1 MIDPNQD
8 FIDLI
13 KKAKENNELVFFIGA
28 GVSMAQGYPNW
39 DGYVQHLID
48 YWKFNDSVTHNNID
62 LIKFLDWLSQS
73 ELSNARKI
81 DVIQYLISKDNSGV
95 SKTEFENKYFGHLQ
109 LSANHND
116 LIRELSKLR
125 ATYITTNYDSG
136 IEKELQAIE
145 FPSIISS
152 SKEFDQLY
160 GQNKLSQGSKVIY
173 LHGRYDSKPEDII
186 NSSTRY
192 SKFYYNQ
199 EWRHKIGEYLKNK
212 TVVFIGSSLQEDE
225 LLSILNLKYA
235 QNCFALMKGYLNQNI
250 EKNISEYY
258 QDQHYIQIEWYGNE
272 FTDLLPFV
280 KSLVTSVNAVDQL
293 DDTTKQA
300 FMNANNQEDFIKA
313 LNKIITTKS
322 YVKFDELLGKIDS
335 SGDKSLNV
343 IKWISESD
351 NINDHEMLLSNNLWN
366 LISEKFEEL
375 DAKQQKLWLD
385 KIKAGLGIPINAID
399 HIFSI
404 LNQYSTK
411 SEKSIDDI
419 LIDYLPLGIAYRS
432 LDCNLIDEKVLG
444 HFVVENM
451 VSQTIPMMFDLSDL
465 TNKIIEFTT
474 IDRDNL
480 IKFINNGFTD
490 EKNIGNLVIEEI
502 KMLSNKPK
510 LKYLINLIINKRLN
524 SEDVREIINECTVIQ
539 KYLIHYD
546 VKNGL
551 DAETLGVLINNVDLS
566 EQFLGPYMNEFV
578 EKHKLSTNVEY
589 KDGIWENEM
598 INDNP
603 FIESGMIKYQEVNEA
618 LKSMECDPY
627 SNYVHDKYEYAL
639 DILQSHYQ
647 IDEIKNIYTRMFEH
661 PDEYHSEIISRILWA
676 SKPLLKDKFYRDLF
690 VNYTLNEKLNNQ
702 AQFYLVGNL
711 LDVQISKEDLSRIV
725 ENLKK
730 INLGE
735 LNTDTGFRN
744 DEQNYL
750 DMNGF
755 IKSDLGSYFYLLH
768 QNKQQLQVLKNIGDY
783 FEGIDT
789 IDDRWSNFI
798 KGYFYEDLKDNYQ
811 IDYAAVDTFIG
822 YSNSYVGFNKSEL
835 GEWKEAVTKIIQ
847 IEEFNT
853 SGNPYIAV
861 NLTRCILN
869 NSEIF
874 KNVIVENIN
883 NKLLDEI
890 FLNLVKFR
898 FAGQLNS
905 TPLLQLCCEI
915 DSRFQNKLLNMLFR
929 RFENKD
935 VIDELIGILKRNNYN
950 NSVELNKFYNCEVNS
965 DNADKFINFCNEI
978 INGFT
983 IVDTFRNCFALLRN
997 KSSEMNKAQVEELCN
1012 IFDNLLNE
1020 SEKKTLIQQ
1029 VSDS

>member
-8 FIDLI
+8 FIDSI

-109 LSANHND
+109 LSANNND
-116 LIRELSKLR
+116 LIRELSKLK

-136 IEKELQAIE
+136 IEKELQVIE
-145 FPSIISS
+145 FPSVISS
-152 SKEFDQLY
+152 SQEFDQLY
-160 GQNKLSQGSKVIY
+160 GQNKLPQGSKVIY
-173 LHGRYDSKPEDII
+173 LHGRYDSRPEDII

-225 LLSILNLKYA
+225 LLSILNLKYTK
-235 QNCFALMKGYLNQNI
+235 NCFALMKGYLNQNI

-258 QDQHYIQIEWYGNE
+258 QDQHYIQIEWYGNK

-300 FMNANNQEDFIKA
+300 FMNANNQEDFIKS

-322 YVKFDELLGKIDS
+322 YVRFDELLGKIDS

-375 DAKQQKLWLD
+375 DTKQQKLWLD

-474 IDRDNL
+474 IDRDKL

-551 DAETLGVLINNVDLS
+551 DAETLGLLINNVDLS
-566 EQFLGPYMNEFV
+566 E
-578 EKHKLSTNVEY
+578 
-589 KDGIWENEM
+589 
-598 INDNP
+598 
-603 FIESGMIKYQEVNEA
+603 
-618 LKSMECDPY
+618 
-627 SNYVHDKYEYAL
+627 
-639 DILQSHYQ
+639 
-647 IDEIKNIYTRMFEH
+647 
-661 PDEYHSEIISRILWA
+661 
-676 SKPLLKDKFYRDLF
+676 
-690 VNYTLNEKLNNQ
+690 
-702 AQFYLVGNL
+702 
-711 LDVQISKEDLSRIV
+711 
-725 ENLKK
+725 
-730 INLGE
+730 
-735 LNTDTGFRN
+735 
-744 DEQNYL
+744 
-750 DMNGF
+750 
-755 IKSDLGSYFYLLH
+755 
-768 QNKQQLQVLKNIGDY
+768 
-783 FEGIDT
+783 
-789 IDDRWSNFI
+789 
-798 KGYFYEDLKDNYQ
+798 
-811 IDYAAVDTFIG
+811 
-822 YSNSYVGFNKSEL
+822 
-835 GEWKEAVTKIIQ
+835 
-847 IEEFNT
+847 
-853 SGNPYIAV
+853 
-861 NLTRCILN
+861 
-869 NSEIF
+869 
-874 KNVIVENIN
+874 
-883 NKLLDEI
+883 
-890 FLNLVKFR
+890 
-898 FAGQLNS
+898 
-905 TPLLQLCCEI
+905 
-915 DSRFQNKLLNMLFR
+915 
-929 RFENKD
+929 
-935 VIDELIGILKRNNYN
+935 
-950 NSVELNKFYNCEVNS
+950 
-965 DNADKFINFCNEI
+965 
-978 INGFT
+978 
-983 IVDTFRNCFALLRN
+983 
-997 KSSEMNKAQVEELCN
+997 
-1012 IFDNLLNE
+1012 
-1020 SEKKTLIQQ
+1020 
-1029 VSDS
+1029 